1 MPWVSTC
8 QTTTFSYDADG
19 QRILTSRPNDTL
31 VYTPFPDYER
41 EVTDGGAVTERTTY
55 SIAGQMVGVRVK
67 VSGGSNTLY
76 YTYTDH
82 LGSVVA
88 MSNTAGGVVSG
99 SLARYDPFGNYRTW
113 PGSNVNPTISDRG
126 FTGHVHDN
134 TGVYPTEN
142 VGLIYMNARYY
153 LPEVGRFV
161 SADTIVP
168 DPVNPQSYNRYSY
181 ALNSPVNFTDPGG
194 HCVTNERELTSDDPF
209 DCTVEEMS
217 QLTWETRMWWLNT
230 FMKDSGVFWFQ
241 NILGILA
248 YFADDPQFSPLEGWA
263 SLSDAGVLIAI
274 QDGWRLYNHLEPIN
288 DGKASE
294 DAREAWAQFF
304 RLRQLNG
311 DNDSDVASQWGTA
324 EQEGVNY
331 GVSLAEPLKASSDF
345 ATQVEIET
353 FVWFGNRYRSLIT
366 DHADQILTLDLKTQ
380 IGPFVIEP
388 TAIFDPRTVSSGV
401 FVYFFSRGVISKI
414 AESISGR

>member
-1 MPWVSTC
+1 
-8 QTTTFSYDADG
+8 
-19 QRILTSRPNDTL
+19 
-31 VYTPFPDYER
+31 
-41 EVTDGGAVTERTTY
+41 
-55 SIAGQMVGVRVK
+55 
-67 VSGGSNTLY
+67 
-76 YTYTDH
+76 
-82 LGSVVA
+82 
-88 MSNTAGGVVSG
+88 
-99 SLARYDPFGNYRTW
+99 
-113 PGSNVNPTISDRG
+113 
-126 FTGHVHDN
+126 
-134 TGVYPTEN
+134 
-142 VGLIYMNARYY
+142 
-153 LPEVGRFV
+153 
-161 SADTIVP
+161 VP

>member
-113 PGSNVNPTISDRG
+113 PGSNVNPLISDRG

-153 LPEVGRFV
+153 LPEVGRFI
-161 SADTIVP
+161 SADTIVLGP
-168 DPVNPQSYNRYSY
+168 GNPQSFDRRRISS
-181 ALNSPVNFTDPGG
+181 AL
-194 HCVTNERELTSDDPF
+194 
-209 DCTVEEMS
+209 
-217 QLTWETRMWWLNT
+217 WLSA
-230 FMKDSGVFWFQ
+230 MKFGTDSGNLRGLHDNAKPVVLFGRLALFST
-241 NILGILA
+241 LG
-248 YFADDPQFSPLEGWA
+248 
-263 SLSDAGVLIAI
+263 
-274 QDGWRLYNHLEPIN
+274 
-288 DGKASE
+288 
-294 DAREAWAQFF
+294 
-304 RLRQLNG
+304 
-311 DNDSDVASQWGTA
+311 
-324 EQEGVNY
+324 
-331 GVSLAEPLKASSDF
+331 
-345 ATQVEIET
+345 
-353 FVWFGNRYRSLIT
+353 FGL
-366 DHADQILTLDLKTQ
+366 
-380 IGPFVIEP
+380 P
-388 TAIFDPRTVSSGV
+388 
-401 FVYFFSRGVISKI
+401 
-414 AESISGR
+414 